1 MKQKLKSIIF
11 LIGFLLVFI
20 MTILYT
26 IWQFPGIL
34 GISEHGIQLN
44 LSTDEV
50 QIIEEAIEVD
60 FPEDTSINMIYG
72 GVSGYQSE
80 VDLQIYV
87 ALSGSEEDK
96 TFIKTWLMRTYPD
109 KVSHEIEQMTNNCLE
124 RGKFVMSA
132 VLHDTPHLEYF
143 KKWFAPNY
151 LLLISLW
158 IIFILYIRYYKR
170 SIDQRKRCL

>member
-11 LIGFLLVFI
+11 LVGFLLVFI
-20 MTILYT
+20 LTILYT
-26 IWQFPGIL
+26 IWQLPGIL
-34 GISEHGIQLN
+34 RICEHGIQLN

-72 GVSGYQSE
+72 GVSGYQPE

-96 TFIKTWLMRTYPD
+96 TFIKTWLTRNYPD
-109 KVSHEIEQMTNNCLE
+109 KVSYEIEQMTNNCLE

-132 VLHDTPHLEYF
+132 VLHDTPRLEYF

-158 IIFILYIRYYKR
+158 IIFVLYIKFFKR
-170 SIDQRKRCL
+170 FVN

>member
-11 LIGFLLVFI
+11 LVGFLLVFI
-20 MTILYT
+20 LTILYT
-26 IWQFPGIL
+26 IWQLPRIL
-34 GISEHGIQLN
+34 GICEHGVQLN
-44 LSTDEV
+44 LSADEV
-50 QIIEEAIEVD
+50 QIIEEVI
-60 FPEDTSINMIYG
+60 
-72 GVSGYQSE
+72 E

-109 KVSHEIEQMTNNCLE
+109 KVSYEIEQMTNDCLE
-124 RGKFVMSA
+124 RGNLVMST
-132 VLHDTPHLEYF
+132 VLHDTPYLEYF

-158 IIFILYIRYYKR
+158 IIFVLYIKFYKK
-170 SIDQRKRCL
+170 SVNQRKRCL